1 MRLAIACAECTK
13 RLTEWVAP
21 LNFQHVEVRDDNCY
35 EVTCVQGHKSTI
47 LLQQQKFEVLFDIGA
62 NAIIDGYYRDAVSSF
77 TSSMERFFEFATHA
91 FILRDTKSDEVFT
104 ECWKLVSSQSERQLG
119 SFIFQWAS
127 HYGEKPQLLDRGS
140 TEFRNEVIHKGKIP
154 LREEAEKYGQS
165 VLDVVRPKLR
175 RLKNDFS
182 EEIVNLT
189 HDHLS
194 RVNSKTSASLV
205 TTLSIPTIVS
215 INIEEPSFQQ
225 MLLAE
230 HLSEL
235 REQRKRLGA

>member
-1 MRLAIACAECTK
+1 M
-13 RLTEWVAP
+13 
-21 LNFQHVEVRDDNCY
+21 
-35 EVTCVQGHKSTI
+35 
-47 LLQQQKFEVLFDIGA
+47 
-62 NAIIDGYYRDAVSSF
+62 
-77 TSSMERFFEFATHA
+77 
-91 FILRDTKSDEVFT
+91 
-104 ECWKLVSSQSERQLG
+104 
-119 SFIFQWAS
+119 
-127 HYGEKPQLLDRGS
+127 LDRGS
-140 TEFRNEVIHKGKIP
+140 TEFRNEVIQKGKIP

-194 RVNSKTSASLV
+194 SVNSKTSASFV

-215 INIEEPSFQQ
+215 TNIEEPSFQQ
-225 MLLAE
+225 MSLAE